1 MSVTQQPK
9 KSCMEDHY
17 PRRPYTNS
25 QLACY
30 NCEEGCDK
38 PGIGHPQHDPG
49 KNKCGDCDLC
59 CIPIYIPID
68 ILCFIPRI
76 FGFFSVENP
85 N

>member
-38 PGIGHPQHDPG
+38 PGIG
-49 KNKCGDCDLC
+49 DCDLC